1 MEKFINALYFSLLN
15 YVEYIESP
23 IHYDYSMKKIF
34 KEYNLTEEQQKLF
47 IEFYKPDILHQHG
60 GYRVCLNN
68 YEKIMS
74 DTNPRIGYSAKKKM
88 VEHLYKDENR
98 EKNLS
103 RAMEDFIKWN
113 EDVIHD
119 RFALYIEYENND
131 IKSITYMDLECKNA
145 IKFNI
150 NYEGL
155 KKLIMYSDDLDDNFY
170 YNNCNT
176 TEDKIEYFNKN
187 LKYDNIPIKELEEFE
202 LFSDLK
208 LMAITNYM

>member
-98 EKNLS
+98 EKNLLNS
-103 RAMEDFIKWN
+103 
-113 EDVIHD
+113 
-119 RFALYIEYENND
+119 
-131 IKSITYMDLECKNA
+131 
-145 IKFNI
+145 
-150 NYEGL
+150 
-155 KKLIMYSDDLDDNFY
+155 
-170 YNNCNT
+170 
-176 TEDKIEYFNKN
+176 
-187 LKYDNIPIKELEEFE
+187 
-202 LFSDLK
+202 
-208 LMAITNYM
+208 